1 MEVVVMMVEV
11 MVELEVE
18 MVEVVIPTL
27 CLTDQVMTC

>member
-1 MEVVVMMVEV
+1 MMVVV

-18 MVEVVIPTL
+18 AMVEVVIPTL